1 MYTHDGSE
9 SGYDF
14 IVILALGHSSEA
26 SSRIS
31 ITIRHEDDRQPTKSE
46 NATFSMTLREGLY
59 LRVFDGAVRWLKVL
73 QEHNLNAYFTY
84 SLVFIL
90 LTLQ

>member
-9 SGYDF
+9 SSYDF

-46 NATFSMTLREGLY
+46 NASFSMTLREGLY
-59 LRVFDGAVRWLKVL
+59 RWEFVVQGLKIWC
-73 QEHNLNAYFTY
+73 EHNFHVH
-84 SLVFIL
+84 SP
-90 LTLQ
+90 